1 MSVGKLVICVNA
13 NDFAILEKG
22 FDFTH
27 LIPEKKKMFTQ
38 ICKCFRNHE
47 THLPFPPTFFLF
59 CRGGL
64 DAIVVQVIGCKPL
77 LYGYISGF
85 NCSL

>member
-27 LIPEKKKMFTQ
+27 LIPEKKKNVYSNM
-38 ICKCFRNHE
+38 
-47 THLPFPPTFFLF
+47 
-59 CRGGL
+59 
-64 DAIVVQVIGCKPL
+64 
-77 LYGYISGF
+77 
-85 NCSL
+85 